1 MKKLNNKGFAI
12 SSLLYGLLI
21 VGFLVMVLLMSS
33 MATNRSN
40 TKMLVEKI
48 EEELG
53 RYGRTTAELNSS
65 SDPQQ
70 FIVPYGKE
78 GWYKIE
84 LWHKNAIES
93 KYRYTS
99 AVVKLAENQHLSFE
113 VKQEVVKVTATSK
126 GTYQVLLE
134 AKDGYSN
141 ASISGNGVIDGG
153 TITIENIFNVPTSTN
168 ITTKA
173 KIQLLGTDILP
184 NVDFESTAGY
194 SYYIKDSDDN
204 FMGLNGNY
212 PTGTKYDDTKSLKW
226 LIEQNAGDVTATY
239 KIINT
244 SNNQALYDDNS
255 GSLKMAEFNP
265 GNEQQKWELSISSP
279 PSTYYIKNKQTGKLL
294 NIYDGSIGTD
304 MASGDTITLIKAD
317 Y

>member
-1 MKKLNNKGFAI
+1 MNNKGFAI

-21 VGFLVMVLLMSS
+21 VGFLVITLLMSS

-40 TKMLVEKI
+40 TKILIEKI

-53 RYGRTTAELNSS
+53 RIGRTSAEFDSS
-65 SDPQQ
+65 QNPQQ
-70 FIVPYGKE
+70 FIVPYNKA

-84 LWHKNAIES
+84 LWHKKDSES
-93 KYRYTS
+93 KYRYLS
-99 AVVKLAENQHLSFE
+99 AVVELKENQHLNFE
-113 VKQEVVKVTATSK
+113 AKDEYTRVTATSK
-126 GTYQVLLE
+126 GKSKLLLE
-134 AKDGYSN
+134 ADDSY
-141 ASISGNGVIDGG
+141 ISTDITGDGVIDDG
-153 TITIENIFNVPTSTN
+153 TIQVKKVLNIPASTN

-173 KIQLLGTDILP
+173 KIQLLGTNTLP
-184 NVDFESTAGY
+184 GTDFEAGY

-204 FMGLNGNY
+204 FMGLNSN
-212 PTGTKYDDTKSLKW
+212 PIGTKYDDAKSLKW
-226 LIEQNAGDVTATY
+226 LIEQNVDDVPPTY

-265 GNEQQKWELSISSP
+265 NNEQQKWIIPSTGSNKYKIQNKATNKFLSIDTSSAGTVY
-279 PSTYYIKNKQTGKLL
+279 SVEE
-294 NIYDGSIGTD
+294 IY
-304 MASGDTITLIKAD
+304 LIKAD